1 MEGKFID
8 KMILEMSLDRK
19 LDLVMLFYFLVT

>member
-8 KMILEMSLDRK
+8 KMILEMALDRK